1 MGTDTGEETSIATVM
16 MQRGLKIAL
25 GFRVGT
31 HRRGGRT
38 MAPGGGPS
46 GAGGARARS
55 QSDLRLD
62 VITEF
67 LEAATHH
74 TLHARGV
81 YPKELFEARAFY
93 GARVQKSRHPDLDA
107 YVADAVHALRG
118 PIARGDV
125 RRVVLV
131 IKDGD
136 SGGTGEPLER
146 HVFDFAMRDDYLS
159 KTPSADDVDALAKAF
174 AACMSKISFLD
185 SVLPPIPGGALP
197 GLAFELVAYADKPGV
212 VRELGVDQWSEE
224 RVLGVGA
231 SEEDAAADARGRTEP
246 RLEFWAGNLR
256 GCDKETYPVKTTK
269 TNLIDIDVF
278 VERRGESRRSEHP

>member
-1 MGTDTGEETSIATVM
+1 
-16 MQRGLKIAL
+16 
-25 GFRVGT
+25 
-31 HRRGGRT
+31 
-38 MAPGGGPS
+38 
-46 GAGGARARS
+46 
-55 QSDLRLD
+55 
-62 VITEF
+62 
-67 LEAATHH
+67 
-74 TLHARGV
+74 
-81 YPKELFEARAFY
+81 
-93 GARVQKSRHPDLDA
+93 
-107 YVADAVHALRG
+107 
-118 PIARGDV
+118 
-125 RRVVLV
+125 V

>member
-1 MGTDTGEETSIATVM
+1 
-16 MQRGLKIAL
+16 
-25 GFRVGT
+25 
-31 HRRGGRT
+31 

-107 YVADAVHALRG
+107 YVADAVQALRG

-136 SGGTGEPLER
+136 SGGAGEPLER
-146 HVFDFAMRDDYLS
+146 HVFDFALRDDYLS
-159 KTPSADDVDALAKAF
+159 KTPSAEDVDALAKAF

-185 SVLPPIPGGALP
+185 AVLPPIPSGTIP
-197 GLAFELVAYADKPGV
+197 GLTFELVAYADKPGI

-224 RVLGVGA
+224 RVAAGDDAYAG
-231 SEEDAAADARGRTEP
+231 EDDAAADARMRAEP
-246 RLEFWAGNLR
+246 RMEFWAGNLR
-256 GCDKETYPVKTTK
+256 GRDKETYPVKTTK

-278 VERRGESRRSEHP
+278 VERRGDDTTNGGGSRVDR

>member
-1 MGTDTGEETSIATVM
+1 
-16 MQRGLKIAL
+16 
-25 GFRVGT
+25 
-31 HRRGGRT
+31 

-136 SGGTGEPLER
+136 MDAGEPLER
-146 HVFDFAMRDDYLS
+146 HVFDFA
-159 KTPSADDVDALAKAF
+159 
-174 AACMSKISFLD
+174 I
-185 SVLPPIPGGALP
+185 
-197 GLAFELVAYADKPGV
+197 
-212 VRELGVDQWSEE
+212 
-224 RVLGVGA
+224 
-231 SEEDAAADARGRTEP
+231 
-246 RLEFWAGNLR
+246 
-256 GCDKETYPVKTTK
+256 
-269 TNLIDIDVF
+269 
-278 VERRGESRRSEHP
+278 

>member
-1 MGTDTGEETSIATVM
+1 
-16 MQRGLKIAL
+16 
-25 GFRVGT
+25 
-31 HRRGGRT
+31 

-118 PIARGDV
+118 PHYRGIQFHAESILTQNGFDLLHTLV
-125 RRVVLV
+125 RDLLV
-131 IKDGD
+131 
-136 SGGTGEPLER
+136 GEE
-146 HVFDFAMRDDYLS
+146 
-159 KTPSADDVDALAKAF
+159 
-174 AACMSKISFLD
+174 
-185 SVLPPIPGGALP
+185 
-197 GLAFELVAYADKPGV
+197 
-212 VRELGVDQWSEE
+212 
-224 RVLGVGA
+224 
-231 SEEDAAADARGRTEP
+231 
-246 RLEFWAGNLR
+246 
-256 GCDKETYPVKTTK
+256 
-269 TNLIDIDVF
+269 
-278 VERRGESRRSEHP
+278 